1 MKSIIRKILKE
12 HRDEQAGQIIK
23 DFMNETF
30 DTYITSYYNWWD
42 EIEIYVHI
50 KYKTTKVSVWKSE
63 KSDNYEGT
71 VYIQIIKTKITI
83 DGENF
88 EDITSYDDVPEVTW
102 DYLTDDI
109 SYKVRKYFSADVD
122 VDVDFTY
129 VD

>member
-42 EIEIYVHI
+42 ETEIYVHI
-50 KYKTTKVSVWKSE
+50 KYKVTKVSVWKSE

-71 VYIQIIKTKITI
+71 VYVQIIKTKITL

-88 EDITSYDDVPEVTW
+88 EDITSYDDIPEVTW

-109 SYKVRKYFSADVD
+109 SYKVGKYFSADVD

>member
-12 HRDEQAGQIIK
+12 HMDEQAGQIIK

-50 KYKTTKVSVWKSE
+50 KYKVTKVSVWKSE

-71 VYIQIIKTKITI
+71 VYVQVINTKITI

-88 EDITSYDDVPEVTW
+88 EDISSYDDIPEVTW
-102 DYLTDDI
+102 DYFTDDI
-109 SYKVRKYFSADVD
+109 SDKVRKYFSADVD